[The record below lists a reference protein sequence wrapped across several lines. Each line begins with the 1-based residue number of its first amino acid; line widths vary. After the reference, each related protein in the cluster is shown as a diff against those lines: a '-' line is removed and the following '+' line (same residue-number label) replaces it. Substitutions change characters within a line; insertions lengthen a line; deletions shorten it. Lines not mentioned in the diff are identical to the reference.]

1 MSLTPVN
8 AYKRIELAL
17 GDITKERVDAIVNA
31 ANSGLRG
38 GGGVDGAI
46 HRAAGIEIIKEC
58 RRIGYCAAGEAV
70 ITGAGKLSARFL
82 IHAVGPIWQG
92 GNRGEP
98 LLLASCH
105 ERALELART
114 HRCSTVAF
122 PAISTGAYG
131 YPPELAAAVALA
143 RTIETLERLPM
154 IDRVRF
160 VFIDERLLEIYEH
173 AFTQLRPSNP
183 KFRLLRDDQ
192 LSEIAQSD
200 LGDAALRPAQVS
212 ERDPSGTR

>member
-70 ITGAGKLSARFL
+70 ITGAGKLPARFV
-82 IHAVGPIWQG
+82 IHAVGPIWRG
-92 GNRGEP
+92 GGAEEE

-105 ERALELART
+105 ERALELARE
-114 HRCSTVAF
+114 HGCRTVSF

-131 YPPELAAAVALA
+131 YPAQLAAPVALTA
-143 RTIETLERLPM
+143 TADALIRLPL
-154 IDRVRF
+154 IEKVRF
-160 VFIDERLLEIYEH
+160 VFLDEEIRGVYER
-173 AFTQLRPSNP
+173 ALAQLKKN
-183 KFRLLRDDQ
+183 
-192 LSEIAQSD
+192 A
-200 LGDAALRPAQVS
+200 
-212 ERDPSGTR
+212 